1 MTKKKKKLRLKIDFI
16 SCLVIV
22 LGIVIVIYGGVY
34 FKSNHTK
41 SVSNKVVIE
50 NMANENKEEK
60 TEEKLNI
67 NDTLVKDLY
76 SKVTSSDGEYKYW
89 MYVDYTENN
98 DVTSDITI
106 SNVKEIVKMN
116 FVGKNIDNSK
126 AETVTCDG
134 NVPDI
139 VSNTRSVCSNNK
151 RFRANEN
158 QIGYKKD
165 YISSIYKSLYGTDLT
180 PDGSIPLYVAPNSG
194 EVYYYI
200 SAIDMYVKYYG
211 EPNTVQSTGSYSGVL
226 TNVKEE
232 NNNIKIYEDVTNGD
246 NKLKFEYIFEKVDDA
261 NYKFVSR
268 KKQN

>member
-1 MTKKKKKLRLKIDFI
+1 MSKKKKKLRLKFDFI

-34 FKSNHTK
+34 LKGSRTK
-41 SVSNKVVIE
+41 STSNKVVIE
-50 NMANENKEEK
+50 EMANVNKEETK
-60 TEEKLNI
+60 EEKLSI

-98 DVTSDITI
+98 DVTSDIVV
-106 SNVKEIVKMN
+106 SNAKEIVKMN
-116 FVGKNIDNSK
+116 FVGKNIDTTK
-126 AETVTCDG
+126 AEVITC
-134 NVPDI
+134 NNSIPEI
-139 VSNTRSVCSNNK
+139 VANARSVCSNNK
-151 RFRANEN
+151 RFRGTEN

-165 YISSIYKSLYGTDLT
+165 YIGGIYKSLFGIDLT
-180 PDGSIPLYVAPNSG
+180 PDSSIPLYLAPNSG